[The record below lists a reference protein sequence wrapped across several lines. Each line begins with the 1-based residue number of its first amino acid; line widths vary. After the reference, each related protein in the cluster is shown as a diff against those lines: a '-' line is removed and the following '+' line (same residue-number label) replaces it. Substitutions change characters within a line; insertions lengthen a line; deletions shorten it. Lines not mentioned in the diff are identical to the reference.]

1 MNINWKVRLQNK
13 IWVMGFLSQLFILT
27 ELVLIAFKHLK
38 ITEYTL
44 SHELETWMLAVVN
57 VVFGLFSMIGLVQDP
72 TTQHLSDSKR
82 ALTYRKP
89 N

>member
-27 ELVLIAFKHLK
+27 ELLFIAFKHLGL
-38 ITEYTL
+38 TEYVL
-44 SHELETWMLAVVN
+44 SHEIEAWVLAFVN
-57 VVFGLFSMIGLVQDP
+57 VVFGLLSMIGLIQDP
-72 TTQHLSDSKR
+72 TTQHVSDSKR
-82 ALTYRKP
+82 AMTYTTP